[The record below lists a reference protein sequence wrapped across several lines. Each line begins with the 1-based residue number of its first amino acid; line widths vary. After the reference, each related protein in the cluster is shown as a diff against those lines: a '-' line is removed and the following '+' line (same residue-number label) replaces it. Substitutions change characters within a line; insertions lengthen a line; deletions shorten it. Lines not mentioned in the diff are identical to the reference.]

1 MTRRVSSIAVKL
13 ITLAAAFAV
22 CLGFWAS
29 IAASVRRLI
38 A

>member
-22 CLGFWAS
+22 CLGFWANV
-29 IAASVRRLI
+29 AASLQRLI